1 MSVITSHL
9 TEEDLKL
16 VFEILG
22 EIKLHLLYK
31 ASVHGFSNNSF
42 NAKCSQQGP
51 TLTVGYVDSNYIFG
65 GYITEDVSYSVKN
78 NKAFLFQIA
87 NKGSKRVLSK
97 FDVNPGAEAF
107 SYHSKDG
114 ISFGDNLE
122 FLLNYKPTMKIR
134 TGKSYNLD
142 YTGPFCCDKPITL
155 TELETYRVEELK
167 VPLRKIDWSPRR
179 KNELI
184 DIIKTYKP
192 FLNSSTRPTILLIGP
207 LGAGKSS
214 FISSVD
220 SVFHDYVTNRA
231 FAGNTTTKFSK
242 YSFQAG
248 KATASLIL
256 CDTLGLAKVGEFGIS
271 DEEIINI
278 LNGLIPN
285 QHQFNSPSKIER
297 EENSPTGPTVHCVAY
312 IIDASQSP
320 ILSGPMRARVLGIQ
334 SQIKKLD
341 IPQIVLLTK
350 VDKACSLVA
359 KDLKYVYR
367 SEHITK
373 KIMEVGEQLRI
384 PISCV
389 VPVNNYWFSHELDC
403 VTDILILSAIKLML
417 QSVDTYFEN
426 MASLSLE

>member
-1 MSVITSHL
+1 MSVIISHL

-31 ASVHGFSNNSF
+31 ASVHGFSKDSF

-65 GYITEDVSYSVKN
+65 GYITKDVNYSVKD
-78 NKAFLFQIA
+78 NKAFLFQITG
-87 NKGSKRVLSK
+87 KESTRVLSK

-107 SYHSKDG
+107 TYSKNG
-114 ISFGDNLE
+114 ICFGDSLV
-122 FLLNYKPTMKIR
+122 FLFNNKPIMKIR

-142 YTGPFCCDKPITL
+142 YTGPICCDKPIAL

-167 VPLRKIDWSPRR
+167 VPLRKMDWSPRR
-179 KNELI
+179 KDELL
-184 DIIKTYKP
+184 DFVKTYNP
-192 FLNSSTRPTILLIGP
+192 FLNSSIRPTILLIGP

-214 FISSVD
+214 FINSVD

-242 YSFQAG
+242 YSFQAE

-256 CDTLGLAKVGEFGIS
+256 CDTLGLAKDGEFGIS
-271 DEEIINI
+271 DEQIINI

-285 QHQFNSPSKIER
+285 QHQFNSPAKIEH
-297 EENSPTGPTVHCVAY
+297 EENRPTSPTVHCVAY
-312 IIDASQSP
+312 VIDASQSP
-320 ILSGPMRARVLGIQ
+320 ILPRPMKKRMLDIQ
-334 SQIKKLD
+334 SQIKELD

-350 VDKACSLVA
+350 VDKACSLVE
-359 KDLKYVYR
+359 KDLKNVYR

-384 PISCV
+384 PVSCI
-389 VPVNNYWFSHELDC
+389 VPVNNYWFSDELDC
-403 VTDILILSAIKLML
+403 VIDILLLSAIKLML
-417 QSVDTYFEN
+417 QSVNSCVEN
-426 MASLSLE
+426 MANLSLG